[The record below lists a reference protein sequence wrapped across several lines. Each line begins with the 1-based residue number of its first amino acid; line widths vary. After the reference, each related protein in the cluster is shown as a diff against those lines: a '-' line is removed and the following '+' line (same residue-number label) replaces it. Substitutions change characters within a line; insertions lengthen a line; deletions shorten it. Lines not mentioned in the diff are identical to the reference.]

1 MDTMYWCKVFKAPT
15 FNEKHHIT
23 GFEPIIGP
31 NHTNMVHHMIM
42 HECELGDDIN
52 IGVWENYAREDGRL
66 CYTNMPLEWERC
78 LTPLVA
84 WAIGSKGMY
93 VYLKYL
99 LILMASRRP

>member
-84 WAIGSKGMY
+84 WAIGSKG
-93 VYLKYL
+93 VCVFFL
-99 LILMASRRP
+99 LT